1 MKVKTRLNT
10 RREEMSKEKNRRGDA
25 SDGDLRRSSGHTGR
39 GGHLLRTRAVPLP
52 YGVAS
57 AILRDGVLQS
67 VEWESS
73 RKRLEVVLAEKFPGA
88 SEIDPGECAAGR
100 LLQAYSGGRRVP
112 AEAIA
117 AIPVAWDRA
126 RGFQR
131 IVLRELAK
139 VPYGKTVTYGELAA
153 RAGRERAARA
163 VGAALA
169 RNPWPVIL
177 PCHRVVGAGG
187 RMVGFGKGIHAKR
200 ILLSFE
206 ERNLGVATGCPRN
219 RQSV

>member
-1 MKVKTRLNT
+1 
-10 RREEMSKEKNRRGDA
+10 MSKEKNRRGDA
-25 SDGDLRRSSGHTGR
+25 SAGDSRRSSGRSGR

-57 AILRDGVLQS
+57 AVLRDGILQS

-73 RKRLEVVLAEKFPGA
+73 RKRLEAALAEKFPGA

-112 AEAIA
+112 AEAVA

-169 RNPWPVIL
+169 RNLWPVIL

-206 ERNLGVATGCPRN
+206 ERNLDVATGCPRN
-219 RQSV
+219 RQNV

>member
-1 MKVKTRLNT
+1 
-10 RREEMSKEKNRRGDA
+10 MSKEKNRRGDDSA
-25 SDGDLRRSSGHTGR
+25 GNLRRSGGQTGR
-39 GGHLLRTRAVPLP
+39 GAGLLRTRAVPLP

-57 AILRDGVLQS
+57 AVLRDGVLQS
-67 VEWESS
+67 VAWESS
-73 RKRLEVVLAEKFPGA
+73 RKRLEAALAETFPGA

-112 AEAIA
+112 AEAVA

-139 VPYGKTVTYGELAA
+139 VPYGETVTYGELAA
-153 RAGRERAARA
+153 KAGRERAARA

-206 ERNLGVATGCPRN
+206 ERNLDVATGCPRN

>member
-1 MKVKTRLNT
+1 
-10 RREEMSKEKNRRGDA
+10 MSKEKNRRGHA
-25 SDGDLRRSSGHTGR
+25 SAKELRRSSGQIGR
-39 GGHLLRTRAVPLP
+39 GRDLLRTRAVLLP

-57 AILRDGVLQS
+57 AVLLDGVLQS

-73 RKRLEVVLAEKFPGA
+73 RKRLEAALAEKFPGA

-100 LLQAYSGGRRVP
+100 LLQEYSGGRRVP
-112 AEAIA
+112 AEAVA

-126 RGFQR
+126 GGFRR

-153 RAGRERAARA
+153 RTGRERAARA

-187 RMVGFGKGIHAKR
+187 RMVGFGKGIHAKK

-206 ERNLGVATGCPRN
+206 EKNLDRRRDRVPKK
-219 RQSV
+219 